1 MSKANEIIE
10 LLEKLRV
17 LEEDNPR
24 PRGVIDLND
33 FLIYDTHSVK
43 TIAAKVADGI
53 GKTAGE
59 ITIDM
64 ITEIVDGG
72 KSGIVPKIYFEVFE
86 RRVRVGKYNKLEDAV
101 NDYNGRTGE

>member
-1 MSKANEIIE
+1 MSKADEIIE
-10 LLEKLRV
+10 LLEELRKY
-17 LEEDNPR
+17 EKDNPR
-24 PRGVIDLND
+24 PKGVIDIQSFVSSAYTMRD
-33 FLIYDTHSVK
+33 

-53 GKTAGE
+53 GKPAGE

-72 KSGIVPKIYFEVFE
+72 RSGIVPKTYFEVFE
-86 RRVRVGKYNKLEDAV
+86 RRVRVGKYNNLEDAV